1 MQTLWRNFVLAFLMI
16 SAASSPALAD
26 EAAAKGG
33 ERPAGRAHQS
43 HWTMGPEAPW
53 ISIMLRHR
61 SELSL
66 SSEQVATLEKLRSD
80 FQQQVAPTQEDL
92 RNTESEIARLL
103 QEPTVDLAR
112 VRSKIEEAEKPR
124 SEFRYLRIEALEKG
138 KATLTAEQRD
148 TLETLSL
155 SSHGRFRKP
164 QGENS

>member
-1 MQTLWRNFVLAFLMI
+1 MQTLWRSFVLAFLMI
-16 SAASSPALAD
+16 SIGSLPASAD

-43 HWTMGPEAPW
+43 HRVMGPEAPW

-66 SSEQVATLEKLRSD
+66 TSEQVATLEKLRSG

-103 QEPTVDLAR
+103 QEPTADLAQ
-112 VRSKIEEAEKPR
+112 VRSKIEEAEKLR

-138 KATLTAEQRD
+138 KAALTAEQRD
-148 TLETLSL
+148 ALKTLTLSG
-155 SSHGRFRKP
+155 HGRLRKP
-164 QGENS
+164 RGESS